1 MTNPMNKKLTDFSP
15 STLVRANRANLV
27 EFFRNFENSP
37 KMEFTKADGLSR
49 WSSPFQY
56 AWFNAVLCSRDAT
69 AADVAYIDESLA
81 YFRNKNTLEV
91 SWWLEDGVDA
101 AGWDALLTPR
111 GFKLEDG
118 PSGMSVDLNLLNESI
133 NLPEGAEIKMIN
145 EEKSVPDC
153 AEALIKGYGFPP
165 DWKGIAID
173 FLLGL
178 GLDAPYRSYVAY
190 WEGKPVSTA
199 AVFFGQEVAGIYSV
213 ATTPEARGKG
223 FGAAVTL
230 TPLLDA
236 RKMGYRVGI
245 LQASEM
251 GFPVYKKLGFKQDF
265 RVGSYFL
272 NL

>member
-1 MTNPMNKKLTDFSP
+1 MHKKLSDFSP
-15 STLVRANRANLV
+15 SALVRANRANLY
-27 EFFRNFENSP
+27 ELFRHFENSP
-37 KMEFTKADGLSR
+37 KMEFAKIDSLSR

-69 AADVAYIDESLA
+69 AADVAFIDESLA

-91 SWWLEDGVDA
+91 SWWLEDGVDV
-101 AGWDALLTPR
+101 AGWEALLTPR

-133 NLPEGAEIKMIN
+133 NLPAGAEIKIIN

-199 AVFFGQEVAGIYSV
+199 AIFFGQEVAGIYSV
-213 ATTPEARGKG
+213 ATAPEARGKG
-223 FGAAVTL
+223 FGAAITL

>member
-1 MTNPMNKKLTDFSP
+1 MINPLNKKLSDFSP
-15 STLVRANRANLV
+15 SALVQANRANLY
-27 EFFRNFENSP
+27 ELFRYFEYSP

-69 AADVAYIDESLA
+69 AADNAFIDESLD
-81 YFRNKNTLEV
+81 YFRNKNTSEI

-101 AGWDALLTPR
+101 PGWDALLTPR

-118 PSGMSVDLNLLNESI
+118 PFGMSMDLNLLSESN
-133 NLPEGAEIKMIN
+133 NLPAGAEIKIIN

-153 AEALIKGYGFPP
+153 AEALINGYGFPP
-165 DWKGIAID
+165 DSKGIAID

-178 GLDAPYRSYVAY
+178 GLDTPYRSYVAY

-199 AVFFGQEVAGIYSV
+199 AVFLGKEVAGIYSV

-251 GFPVYKKLGFKQDF
+251 GFPVYKRLGFKQDF
-265 RVGSYFL
+265 RVGAYFRTL
-272 NL
+272 